1 MFGSTAYASEQAQLL
16 LHPGDLEMG
25 VNSGRHAP
33 LDFEADI
40 FAALLAGLN
49 QGVASAG
56 FAEAGAATSGPDF
69 AGAVYRCYSGPDGTT
84 VLARV
89 LGSPSTYASIAM
101 VSVEVGYGK
110 RNQAGAT
117 AARTIVTSIESS
129 LRNLNTLGSVAR
141 KATIS
146 QAMKA
151 QAKVSLG

>member
-1 MFGSTAYASEQAQLL
+1 MFGSTAYASEQAQLF
-16 LHPGDLEMG
+16 LHPGDLELG
-25 VNSGRHAP
+25 VNSGRHAS

-49 QGVASAG
+49 QGVAAAG
-56 FAEAGAATSGPDF
+56 FTEAEAATIAPDF
-69 AGAVYRCYSGPDGTT
+69 AGAVYRRYSGPDGTT
-84 VLARV
+84 LLARV
-89 LGSPSTYASIAM
+89 LGSPSTDAGIAI

-129 LRNLNTLGSVAR
+129 LQNLNTLGSVSR

-151 QAKVSLG
+151 QAKASLG